1 MLMDLLRIENF
12 MKDHACHV
20 DDKAAKLND
29 MVVYADFV
37 KGKYQSVFEQ
47 LQVDIEVEKAYD
59 ALEDVLFIED
69 EDNSLCVMYFSP
81 IPC

>member
-47 LQVDIEVEKAYD
+47 LQVDIEVEK
-59 ALEDVLFIED
+59 LMMHLKMFC
-69 EDNSLCVMYFSP
+69 SLRTKIRIWY
-81 IPC
+81 

>member
-1 MLMDLLRIENF
+1 MLMELQRIENF

-20 DDKAAKLND
+20 DNKATKLND
-29 MVVYADFV
+29 MIAYADFV

-69 EDNSLCVMYFSP
+69 EIRIWY
-81 IPC
+81 